1 MVLKRANKRWT
12 EKKGRSEKNVSVIG
26 GASSA
31 ERVLFAAGWP
41 EIFLKE
47 SFQAG
52 DREKN
57 IGEEQRF
64 ERVNE
69 HWREDFGAWGE
80 ARGRGGA
87 DSATYEGEFFG
98 VFFLSLGRKV

>member
-1 MVLKRANKRWT
+1 MDR
-12 EKKGRSEKNVSVIG
+12 EKGAFREERFCYRESVFCRE
-26 GASSA
+26 S
-31 ERVLFAAGWP
+31 VLFATGWP

-57 IGEEQRF
+57 TGEEQRF